1 MCFAKMI
8 AGHAV
13 KTILCET
20 VKQFEYFKY
29 ITFALMSYR
38 IKEVMKD
45 MIFMKANQR

>member
-13 KTILCET
+13 KTICET

-29 ITFALMSYR
+29 ITFALMSQR

-45 MIFMKANQR
+45 MIFMKANQW